1 VALQEGLGDG
11 PTIRRPGRGRDRKKL
26 RSQTGRVDRFVYRLA
41 AHLGI
46 GNVETWKRELTLDQL
61 HKWIAYYRVE
71 PFGEDWLREARATM
85 FTIAA
90 LGAKPGSDFVDIFL
104 PNYDPDREMTED
116 EIAEKLKG
124 WTKEGG

>member
-1 VALQEGLGDG
+1 MLGLGPEVG
-11 PTIRRPGRGRDRKKL
+11 RWSRRRDRKKL
-26 RSQTGRVDRFVYRLA
+26 RSQPGRLDRFLYRLA

-46 GNVETWKRELTLDQL
+46 GHVEKWKHDLTLDQL
-61 HKWIAYYRVE
+61 HRWIAYYRVE
-71 PFGEDWLREARATM
+71 PFGEEWLRSARATM

-90 LGAKPGSDFVDIFL
+90 LGAKPGSDFVDLFL

-116 EIAEKLKG
+116 EIAEKLRG

>member
-1 VALQEGLGDG
+1 VALQEGLGDS
-11 PTIRRPGRGRDRKKL
+11 PPLRRPGRGRHRKKL
-26 RSQTGRVDRFVYRLA
+26 RSQTGRVERFVYRLA

-46 GNVETWKRELTLDQL
+46 GNVEQWKRELTLDQL
-61 HKWIAYYRVE
+61 HRWIAYYRVE
-71 PFGEDWLREARATM
+71 PFGKDWVRTARGTL

-90 LGAKPGSDFVDIFL
+90 LGAKPGSDFVDLFL

-124 WTKEGG
+124 WTREGG

>member
-1 VALQEGLGDG
+1 M
-11 PTIRRPGRGRDRKKL
+11 
-26 RSQTGRVDRFVYRLA
+26 
-41 AHLGI
+41 
-46 GNVETWKRELTLDQL
+46 
-61 HKWIAYYRVE
+61 AYYRVE
-71 PFGEDWLREARATM
+71 PFGEDWLRTARGTL

-90 LGAKPGSDFVDIFL
+90 FGAKPGSDFVDLFL